1 MRPAIFFI
9 VASCSGPRRALL
21 PSVRALI
28 GFPRRSSRHCTK
40 THRSDELE
48 NRALTRIAG
57 YGVERRERRN
67 GRRLG
72 AQHAPAK
79 MDGYGAA
86 GVRVA

>member
-1 MRPAIFFI
+1 MIATGHKAGARIIVVLVI
-9 VASCSGPRRALL
+9 VAGCVAQSA
-21 PSVRALI
+21 PSPTQCCLGAT
-28 GFPRRSSRHCTK
+28 P
-40 THRSDELE
+40 RSDELK

-67 GRRLG
+67 GGRLG